1 MYKINNIPS
10 FWGLVY
16 NAIVS
21 HGKVKN
27 AQSENTDGKKKFK
40 SFLCSWRGRQKKSS
54 NYKNNLLLIFA
65 YWRS

>member
-1 MYKINNIPS
+1 MYKINDTPS

-40 SFLCSWRGRQKKSS
+40 SFLRSWRGGQKNQVTTK
-54 NYKNNLLLIFA
+54 
-65 YWRS
+65 

>member
-1 MYKINNIPS
+1 MYKINDIPS

-27 AQSENTDGKKKFK
+27 AQSENTDGKKKMK
-40 SFLCSWRGRQKKSS
+40 VSCVLDMEGKTIQVTTK
-54 NYKNNLLLIFA
+54 
-65 YWRS
+65 